1 MEQFIGK
8 SLSKKSVIGPC
19 FIYTKKE
26 IRINDEKIPSE
37 EVEQELL
44 KLQSTL
50 DNAETHYKRFTKDFV
65 EEETSEICEIFNALK
80 MVLKDPKFISKA
92 TSEIQ
97 DNHHTTEYAIE
108 TVLEEYAR
116 MIEGISDPYL
126 QQRASD
132 IRDIKIFLLELL
144 SGEFSSQ
151 RIPKR
156 PSIVIANDLFV
167 TDLARIGRKNI
178 LGIVL
183 ENGTFTSHLSIV
195 VKSMGI
201 PLLIEC
207 NAILSQIQTDTLS
220 IIDGEEGKLIIDPT
234 QEIID
239 HIKEIITRNL
249 EMEEYLKQISGDEA
263 ITKDGRR
270 IIVAGNAANLD
281 EVENT
286 IKNGGEGI
294 GLFRTEL
301 LYTELPSLPTQEA
314 LIRIFQK
321 VSQKC
326 QPYDVIIRTLDLGSD
341 KSIPSLPLEKE
352 PNPALGV
359 RGIRLTND
367 HPELMETMIRAF
379 ILANEEKNLK
389 IMVPMISLI
398 EEIQAINLIV
408 MKIKEELNY
417 KDELSIGIMIE
428 TPSAAVLSDKF
439 IRYVDFFSI
448 GTNDL
453 TQYVMAADRI
463 NPNVSI
469 FHSHFQPSVLRLI
482 REVVIN
488 AHKEKKWVG
497 ICGEMASNF
506 TSIPILIGLGIDE
519 LSLNPEDIPKVKF
532 VVKQLS
538 YQELQGWVEN
548 LLTLENPFDIQEQ
561 ARKKLDEYIEPSKRC
576 FF

>member
-1 MEQFIGK
+1 LEQFIGK

-50 DNAETHYKRFTKDFV
+50 DNAETHYRRFTKDFV

-97 DNHHTTEYAIE
+97 DNHHTTEYAVE

>member
-50 DNAETHYKRFTKDFV
+50 DNAETHYRRFTKDFV

-97 DNHHTTEYAIE
+97 DNHHTTEYAVE

>member
-97 DNHHTTEYAIE
+97 DNHHTTEYAVE